1 MPIKCK
7 QKCDFKWHKS
17 INKLPGYHTCSHFSY
32 ISWICLGL
40 VLSPRSGIELGGTKI
55 FIGGPCYDPNDQ
67 IVCRFNNTLETTAV
81 YVSPEIAYCVT
92 PPLYVVGL
100 IQVELSL
107 DGGTTFKYTGTF
119 RSSELFLDIL
129 FRYRLFSHSLY
140 TILGMQFFS
149 SFINFQ
155 INVSV

>member
-1 MPIKCK
+1 M
-7 QKCDFKWHKS
+7 
-17 INKLPGYHTCSHFSY
+17 FSY

-119 RSSELFLDIL
+119 RSSELILDIL
-129 FRYRLFSHSLY
+129 FRYRLFSHSLQY
-140 TILGMQFFS
+140 RNNFTLLQIIQACNFSVHLLIFKMFLYEYGMES
-149 SFINFQ
+149 NKRKST
-155 INVSV
+155 VGKS